1 MESNDK
7 ISYTT
12 NKTIPKQSN
21 QKSGS
26 NETND
31 SQLVLIKNGVMYQ
44 ENVYEELYN
53 SNVNNENAVPDS
65 VFILL

>member
-44 ENVYEELYN
+44 ENIYEELYN

-65 VFILL
+65 AFILL

>member
-65 VFILL
+65 AFILL

>member
-7 ISYTT
+7 TSHTT

-65 VFILL
+65 AFILL